1 MPESCRTGPAD
12 RGICRS
18 AGGRKP
24 NHYAVTGDFGQPNG
38 RVLPWTIR
46 TIGGEDGS
54 MFRRAGVD
62 PAVEQVRKLADSL
75 DVPRPWNLAT
85 FVAHVAER
93 VGKPILIVPRQDLT
107 TGGFPCGLVVERADD
122 IVIAYDAAST
132 GYHTDHI
139 VMHEIAHLLLDHA
152 GFVSVGAQRRTLATL
167 FPDLDIDSVLR
178 VLARSDYDDIDE
190 NQAEL
195 FASML
200 MSDVEVERPRSVLGR
215 LVFRR

>member
-1 MPESCRTGPAD
+1 ML
-12 RGICRS
+12 
-18 AGGRKP
+18 AGSVAALASDLTAIGHFRQSDGS
-24 NHYAVTGDFGQPNG
+24 T
-38 RVLPWTIR
+38 RRWTTR
-46 TIGGEDGS
+46 TIGGKDGC

-62 PAVEQVRKLADSL
+62 PAVEQVRQLAASL
-75 DVPRPWNLAT
+75 EVPRPWQLAT

-93 VGKPILIVPRQDLT
+93 VGKPILIVPQQDLT

-152 GFVSVGAQRRTLATL
+152 GFVAPGSQHRTLAAL
-167 FPDLDIDSVLR
+167 FPDLELDSVLR
-178 VLARSDYDDIDE
+178 VLARSDYDDVDE
-190 NQAEL
+190 SQAEL

-200 MSDVEVERPRSVLGR
+200 MSDVEIERPRSVLGR
-215 LVFRR
+215 LLFQR

>member
-1 MPESCRTGPAD
+1 
-12 RGICRS
+12 
-18 AGGRKP
+18 
-24 NHYAVTGDFGQPNG
+24 
-38 RVLPWTIR
+38 
-46 TIGGEDGS
+46 

-62 PAVEQVRKLADSL
+62 PAVERIRQLAISL
-75 DVPRPWNLAT
+75 EVPRPWNLAT

-93 VGKPILIVPRQDLT
+93 VGKPILIVPQQDLT

-152 GFVSVGAQRRTLATL
+152 GFVSPGAQRRTLAAL

-178 VLARSDYDDIDE
+178 VLARSNYDDVDE

-200 MSDVEVERPRSVLGR
+200 MSDVDLEVQRPRSVLGR
-215 LVFRR
+215 LVFQR